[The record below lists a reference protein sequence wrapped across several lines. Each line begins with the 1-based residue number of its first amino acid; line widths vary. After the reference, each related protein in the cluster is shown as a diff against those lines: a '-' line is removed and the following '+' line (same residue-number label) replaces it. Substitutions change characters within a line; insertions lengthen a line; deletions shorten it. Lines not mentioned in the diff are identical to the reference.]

1 LCHLLVHKSN
11 TLKTTTTKILHLKNI
26 NMKAFFTL
34 TSIVLIVIAS
44 LVSFSLFKHGHY
56 TASALLVLTS
66 FLSATLW
73 IYVLASKKVVLS

>member
-1 LCHLLVHKSN
+1 
-11 TLKTTTTKILHLKNI
+11 
-26 NMKAFFTL
+26 MKAFFTL

-44 LVSFSLFKHGHY
+44 LVSFFLYEYGHY

-66 FLSATLW
+66 FLSAALW

>member
-1 LCHLLVHKSN
+1 
-11 TLKTTTTKILHLKNI
+11 
-26 NMKAFFTL
+26 MKALFTL

-44 LVSFSLFKHGHY
+44 LVSFSLYKHGHY